1 MGKRW
6 RKYAVGKYRL
16 GALNGQAVVC
26 WTDERGTI
34 DLRKSVQINALT
46 KRAQKGRAIVPMG
59 NEVRAALQDAKAG
72 ALTGHVIE
80 WDGEPVKCVLKGF
93 KAAATAAGLTD
104 VSPHTLRHTAA
115 TWLEEGDVD
124 MGRISRLL
132 GHRDRRTTEK
142 LYSKPRPAHLQ
153 GAADIIDMKI
163 RRKQ

>member
-1 MGKRW
+1 MALI
-6 RKYAVGKYRL
+6 RKET
-16 GALNGQAVVC
+16 ALSIALAYQEI
-26 WTDERGTI
+26 ERGEK
-34 DLRKSVQINALT
+34 LLA
-46 KRAQKGRAIVPMG
+46 
-59 NEVRAALQDAKAG
+59 
-72 ALTGHVIE
+72 
-80 WDGEPVKCVLKGF
+80 
-93 KAAATAAGLTD
+93 D